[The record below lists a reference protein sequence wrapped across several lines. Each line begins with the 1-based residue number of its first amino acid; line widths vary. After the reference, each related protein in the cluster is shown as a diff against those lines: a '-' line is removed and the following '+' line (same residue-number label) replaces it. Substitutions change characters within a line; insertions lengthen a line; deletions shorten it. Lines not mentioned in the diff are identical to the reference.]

1 MTAGDIYTVA
11 GTAGNPGPSP
21 DGTPALAAGIW
32 PSPLTLDSAGNLIFW
47 DASTGK
53 IRVIAART
61 GTFYGVPM
69 TARHLYSIVGGGTS
83 GLGDGGPG
91 TNATIGFIIRLAAH
105 RHRLAFTDGE
115 NRRVRMI
122 LR

>member
-1 MTAGDIYTVA
+1 
-11 GTAGNPGPSP
+11 
-21 DGTPALAAGIW
+21 
-32 PSPLTLDSAGNLIFW
+32 LDSAGNLIFW

-61 GTFYGVPM
+61 GTFYGVAM
-69 TARHLYSIVGGGTS
+69 AARHLYSIVGGGTG

-91 TNATIGFIIRLAAH
+91 TQATIRGFIYLAA
-105 RHRLAFTDGE
+105 RGHRLAFTDGGD
-115 NRRVRMI
+115 RRVRMI